1 MIKVL
6 DKIKTK
12 NLKPKK
18 NNLFFVYGSRFSVN
32 KGFTI
37 VELLIYMGLLVVM
50 IVLFTQIF
58 VSILDNQL
66 RSTNTS
72 NVADDG
78 RYIYS
83 RFIYDLNRADSIASP
98 SAYGSSSAAMTLLI
112 DGVNNTY
119 TASNGSLLVTT
130 PGGTYILNGYGST
143 VSNLLF
149 TKVGTPSAKGTV
161 RMQFT
166 VTGSINSRGL
176 LDVQNFQTTA
186 GLR

>member
-1 MIKVL
+1 MRFYRKNQKVRNQ
-6 DKIKTK
+6 D
-12 NLKPKK
+12 
-18 NNLFFVYGSRFSVN
+18 
-32 KGFTI
+32 GFTI
-37 VELLIYMGLLVVM
+37 VELLIYMGLLVIM
-50 IVLFTQIF
+50 IVIFTQIF

-72 NVADDG
+72 NVAEDG

-83 RFIYDLNRADSIASP
+83 RFIYDVNRADSIASP
-98 SAYGSSSAAMTLLI
+98 SAFGSSSASMTLSI
-112 DGVNNTY
+112 GGVNNTF

-130 PGGTYILNGYGST
+130 PTSSYVLNGYGST

-149 TKVGTPSAKGTV
+149 TKVGTPSAKGTI

-166 VTGSINSRGL
+166 VTGAINSRGVS
-176 LDVQNFQTTA
+176 DIQNFQTTA